1 LRMALPA
8 RVVAIFALC
17 LPVCLAS
24 RQHASAQLAAN
35 PIRKVVTLLQKMQ
48 EKVNAEGE
56 KEEELYSK
64 FMCYCKT
71 GVGEL
76 QARVDAAGT
85 KEPQLEADIKEAE
98 AKLAQT
104 KQSLKDAQKERAEA
118 KGAIASAEAIRAKAA
133 KAFASNKAALEGYL
147 SAISAAVAA
156 LEKGMAGSFLQGRS
170 SAAAVRKVV
179 EKSESVSDDD
189 KELVTSFLSG
199 RASYAPQGGEITG
212 ILKQI
217 GDEFAK
223 DLKAAEDAEAAAAAE
238 SEALIAAKKKEIK
251 ALTVSI
257 EEKLTLVGELGTSIV
272 QMKADFE
279 DTAGSLLEDKK
290 MLADLKAGC
299 STKTAE
305 YDARVKTRNDELVAL
320 ADTIKL
326 LNDDDALELFK
337 KTLPAPSA
345 SLLQVKVS
353 GADVRTRAVGLL
365 QKAREAHPKQTRLN
379 FLVLALR
386 GKKIGFA
393 KIIDMIDEMVSSLK
407 KEQIDDSDKKDYCL
421 STFDSTEDKMKEL
434 EHVASDTET
443 AIASAEEKFAAL
455 TDEIAETEKS
465 ISTLD
470 ASVSAAT
477 AMRKAENED
486 YKALVQADSAA
497 KELLLFAKNR
507 LNKFYNPKLYNPPAK
522 KELSEAGAIER
533 DMSFVQISEHAQRRS
548 GVAPPPETWDAYA
561 KKTEQSGG
569 VIAMI
574 DLLVKDLD
582 TELTEAAT
590 EEKNAQEEYDE
601 TIADAKAERV
611 GLSKSLKDKS
621 AAKAD
626 TMADLGELT
635 ATKKSTAAELM
646 ATEKTLGNLHADCDW
661 LLKYYSVR
669 EEARTGEIEALGSAK
684 AVLSGASYE

>member
-1 LRMALPA
+1 MAPAA
-8 RVVAIFALC
+8 RVVAIVALC

-24 RQHASAQLAAN
+24 RQHASAQAAAN
-35 PIRKVVTLLQKMQ
+35 PIRKVVTLLQNMQ
-48 EKVNAEGE
+48 QKVKAEGE

-64 FMCYCKT
+64 FMCYCKS

-85 KEPQLEADIKEAE
+85 REPQLEADIKETE
-98 AKLAQT
+98 AKLAHT
-104 KQSLKDAQKERAEA
+104 KQSLKDAQKEREEA
-118 KGAIASAEAIRAKAA
+118 KGAIASAEAIREKEA
-133 KAFASNKAALEGYL
+133 KAFASNKATLEGYL

-156 LEKGMAGSFLQGRS
+156 LEKGMAGSFLQSRT
-170 SAAAVRKVV
+170 SAAVVRKIV
-179 EKSESVSDDD
+179 EKSDSVSDDD
-189 KELVTSFLSG
+189 KDMVLSFLSG
-199 RASYAPQGGEITG
+199 RSSYAPQSGEITG

-223 DLKAAEDAEAAAAAE
+223 ELTAARDAEAAAAAE
-238 SEALIAAKKKEIK
+238 SEALIAAKTKEIE
-251 ALTVSI
+251 ALTLAI
-257 EEKLTLVGELGTSIV
+257 EQKLALVGELGMSVV

-279 DTAGSLLEDKK
+279 DIAGSLLEDKK
-290 MLADLKAGC
+290 MLADLEAGC

-305 YDARVKTRNDELVAL
+305 YEARVKIRNEELVAL
-320 ADTIKL
+320 TETVKV

-337 KTLPAPSA
+337 KTLAAPSA
-345 SLLQVKVS
+345 SLLQVEVS
-353 GADVRTRAVGLL
+353 GAAVRSRALNLL
-365 QKAREAHPKQTRLN
+365 QKARAANPKQTRLN

-386 GKKIGFA
+386 GKKVGFE
-393 KIIDMIDEMVSSLK
+393 KVISMIDAMVSSLK
-407 KEQIDDSDKKDYCL
+407 KEQTDDSEKKEYCEM
-421 STFDSTEDKMKEL
+421 TIDSTEDKIKEL
-434 EHVASDTET
+434 GHAASDTET
-443 AIASAEEKFAAL
+443 AIASAEEKIAAL
-455 TDEIAETEKS
+455 TVEITEAEKS
-465 ISTLD
+465 ISALD

-477 AMRKAENED
+477 DMRKAENED

-522 KELSEAGAIER
+522 KELSEMGSIAR
-533 DMSFVQISEHAQRRS
+533 DMSFVQISEHAHRRS
-548 GVAPPPETWDAYA
+548 GVEPPPETWGAYA
-561 KKTEQSGG
+561 KQSEEGTG

-590 EEKNAQEEYDE
+590 EEKNAQEEYDKMV
-601 TIADAKAERV
+601 ADAKADRV
-611 GLSKSLKDKS
+611 GLSKSVKDKS

-635 ATKKSTAAELM
+635 AVKKSTAAELM
-646 ATEKTLGNLHADCDW
+646 ATEKTLGNLHAECDW
-661 LLKYYSVR
+661 LVKYYSVR
-669 EEARTGEIEALGSAK
+669 ESARTGEIEALVNAK